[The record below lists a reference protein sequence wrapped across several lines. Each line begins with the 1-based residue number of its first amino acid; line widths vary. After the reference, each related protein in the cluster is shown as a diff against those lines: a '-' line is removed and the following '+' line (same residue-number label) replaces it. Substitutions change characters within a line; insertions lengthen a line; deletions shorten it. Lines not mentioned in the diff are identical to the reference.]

1 MSKIKTQ
8 VISGVTYVF
17 ERTSYRISGEGK
29 VRQKRMYLGKY
40 ADDKSFIPNKNF
52 YSLSAEEQRKTG
64 LPAPGTTHTTSR
76 GRPAA
81 PEAYTRLFAG
91 ATYLFDQLS
100 SQLGVTADLKTCFPG
115 NWKQILSIAWFLVL
129 EERNPLSRFPKW
141 SKTHLHPYGQVI
153 PSPRS
158 SDLFASITED
168 QIQRFFS
175 SQIRRRLESE
185 YLAYDSTSLSTYSQG
200 LTLAKRGKNKEH
212 DHLDQINLLL
222 VFGQE
227 SRIPVFY
234 RALPGNI
241 ADVSTVTKLIRDL
254 ATLGMGKVKLVMD
267 RGFYSAQNI
276 SALYRK
282 HYKFLLAGKCSLK
295 YVQAMIDANRETI
308 CSLEHYVPELDVYA
322 VTQTVSWK
330 VTGTYPSQGEVKR
343 KLYMHLYYNQN
354 KAVDDRKAHHLKILS
369 LQQELEEHREDTR
382 HASGYEKYFIIKNT
396 PKRGRKVTLRHDVV
410 KAEEKNFG
418 FFILLSNCIPD
429 AKEALTVYRAKDC
442 VEKAFGNLKER
453 LGFRRPGVS
462 SDSHLQGKIFV
473 QYIALIILS
482 QIQKV
487 MREKKL
493 YSSYTLYTLLDELD
507 IIEYYQPAGSTGHWG
522 EITKK
527 QADAYEAFGV
537 PAPVCIK

>member
-1 MSKIKTQ
+1 MSKIKSQ
-8 VISGVTYVF
+8 VISGVPYVF
-17 ERTSYRISGEGK
+17 ERTSFRVPGEGK
-29 VRQKRMYLGKY
+29 VRQKRKYLGKY
-40 ADDKSFIPNKNF
+40 SDDGSFIPNEHF
-52 YSLSAEEQRKTG
+52 FALSKEEQLKTG
-64 LPAPGTTHTTSR
+64 LPVPGDTLSSSR

-81 PEAYTRLFAG
+81 PTEYTRLFAG

-115 NWKQILSIAWFLVL
+115 SWKQILSIAWFLVL

-141 SKTHLHPYGQVI
+141 SKTHAHPHKKVI

-175 SQIRRRLESE
+175 LQIRRRLESE

-200 LTLAKRGKNKEH
+200 LTFARKGKNKEH

-222 VFGQE
+222 VFGQQ

-241 ADVSTVTKLIRDL
+241 ADVSTVIKLIRDL
-254 ATLGMGKVKLVMD
+254 ATLGMGKVKLIMD

-282 HYKFLLAGKCSLK
+282 HYKFLMAGKCSLK
-295 YVQAMIDANRETI
+295 YVMAMINAHRQTI

-322 VTQTVSWK
+322 VTRTMSWK
-330 VTGTYPSQGEVKR
+330 VSGTYPSEGKVSR

-354 KAVDDRKAHHLKILS
+354 KAVERRKAHHLEILR
-369 LQQELEEHREDTR
+369 LQQELEDHREDKR
-382 HASGYEKYFIIKNT
+382 HAAKYEKYFIIKNT
-396 PKRGRKVTLRHDVV
+396 PKRGRRVTLRHDVV
-410 KAEEKNFG
+410 KSEEKDYG
-418 FFILLSNCIPD
+418 FFILLSNCISD
-429 AKEALTVYRAKDC
+429 AKEALVTYRAKDC

-493 YSSYTLYTLLDELD
+493 YSSYTLYTILDELD
-507 IIEYYQPAGSTGHWG
+507 IIEYYKPAGSAGHWG

-527 QADAYEAFGV
+527 QTDVYEAFGV